1 MPHILQVRDDE
12 AREVFG
18 RLQAVIRSTLVHYY
32 RLNEEEAA
40 GAEEDLLVWFLRLS
54 RRGSGPQMPAR
65 GMRLALLSAACQY
78 GRSFQ
83 MWKLGGKRSH
93 DDGLNQILSREPEE
107 LAMDLDVG
115 MDEEV

>member
-1 MPHILQVRDDE
+1 VRHILQVRDDE

-18 RLQAVIRSTLVHYY
+18 RLQGVIRSTLVQYY
-32 RLNEEEAA
+32 RLTEEEAV

-65 GMRLALLSAACQY
+65 AMRLALLSATCQY

-83 MWKLGGKRSH
+83 MWKLGGKRSP
-93 DDGLNQILSREPEE
+93 DAGLARILSREPEQF
-107 LAMDLDVG
+107 AMDLDVG
-115 MDEEV
+115 FDEEV